1 MGGIMLFTV
10 AAALFCVAMGVL
22 PALAYRSA
30 FKAEPQEKK
39 PLKEASGTCRLC
51 GQEWVIHHSADQF
64 LLDVPGNRETFAAMI
79 QHAADHV
86 ARGERVS

>member
-1 MGGIMLFTV
+1 MGGIMLFTF

-30 FKAEPQEKK
+30 FKAEPRGKK
-39 PLKEASGTCRLC
+39 PLKEASGTCRIC
-51 GQEWVIHHSADQF
+51 GKAWVMHHGSDQF

-86 ARGERVS
+86 ARGERAA